1 MTVTNSGVALVAA
14 SSPPRQAASAHG
26 PIVLTGAGL
35 AAGLAGLAGMG
46 AVSWAT
52 IIVALGAFG
61 VVAAGVSFGVR
72 RGHPFG
78 RFGAANGLTLG
89 RAAIACLILGLAAGP
104 QPVAGGGPAAWGPFA
119 LAGMAWLSDLFDGAL
134 ARRQGLGSAF
144 GARFDREVDALLI
157 LALSAVAV
165 ASATVP
171 AWALGIGLLHY
182 LFAGVGL
189 AVPACRRPLPPSLAR
204 RLVCGLQVV
213 ALGLLLAPP
222 VSGPPAA
229 AIAAVALAAL
239 CASFARDLLGC
250 LRAPRPAGA

>member
-1 MTVTNSGVALVAA
+1 MGPGLPARMGAASVRWPIAVTCGSLATALATLHYIGAASPPLVTVT
-14 SSPPRQAASAHG
+14 
-26 PIVLTGAGL
+26 L
-35 AAGLAGLAGMG
+35 AA
-46 AVSWAT
+46 
-52 IIVALGAFG
+52 FG
-61 VVAAGVSFGVR
+61 IVAAGVAVGVR
-72 RGHPFG
+72 WGHPFA
-78 RFGAANGLTLG
+78 RFGTANGLTLM

-104 QPVAGGGPAAWGPFA
+104 QPVGGDGPAAWGPFA
-119 LAGMAWLSDLFDGAL
+119 LASMAWLSDLFDGAL

-189 AVPACRRPLPPSLAR
+189 AVPAFRRPLPPSLMR
-204 RLVCGLQVV
+204 RMVCGLQVV

-222 VSGPPAA
+222 VGGPAAA
-229 AIAAVALAAL
+229 AIAAAALAAL

-250 LRAPRPAGA
+250 LRAPQPTAGL